1 MFLAWLCCLD
11 EVVAWMKGMLL
22 AWLCCLDEGMLLAW
36 LCCLDEGDVPSMVVL
51 LG

>member
-11 EVVAWMKGMLL
+11 EGVASMVL
-22 AWLCCLDEGMLLAW
+22 AWLCCLDEG
-36 LCCLDEGDVPSMVVL
+36 GVPSMVVL

>member
-11 EVVAWMKGMLL
+11 EGDGMF
-22 AWLCCLDEGMLLAW
+22 LAW